1 MSIFFYQV
9 ALAIFPLVLISSFL
23 QRTNY
28 IKELFIPIVCG
39 VIFGFAC
46 FSAFAVSANN
56 DTAKIFFDIIYI
68 LLLIIFPILFKFK
81 SVYLATVIV
90 FLLAMTYGYEYKFI
104 SANFKIFTSSLLDSL
119 SLSNLFMASFAFLI
133 FICIFFL
140 LNSLLK
146 RVNKKVK
153 ICFFILILFLLII
166 DRLGFFGLSLMQEGI
181 IKTTPKLLSVIAK
194 IIYFNSFLPII
205 FSLILIILGA
215 FGLKFEKCKNKEN
228 IIEFREFKAGKFKA
242 FSEFFYALLCG
253 GIIIFISLFYILVA
267 SKPPKID
274 NPTIIEP
281 INNEFKFNAEIVK
294 DNKLHRYA
302 YITDDGHKVRFFL
315 INKFKDKLAPV
326 AVFDACSICGDMGY
340 VKKGDE
346 LICISCN
353 VRIFLPS
360 VGKAGGCN
368 PIPLEYKFDGKEI
381 IISLKEIEKGAS
393 FFSEVVEKIVTDPV
407 SREKIKNNSKFR
419 YLYYGRTYFFANSQ
433 NQAEF
438 EANPEKFVDTNGVL
452 KELK

>member
-1 MSIFFYQV
+1 M
-9 ALAIFPLVLISSFL
+9 
-23 QRTNY
+23 
-28 IKELFIPIVCG
+28 
-39 VIFGFAC
+39 
-46 FSAFAVSANN
+46 
-56 DTAKIFFDIIYI
+56 
-68 LLLIIFPILFKFK
+68 
-81 SVYLATVIV
+81 
-90 FLLAMTYGYEYKFI
+90 
-104 SANFKIFTSSLLDSL
+104 
-119 SLSNLFMASFAFLI
+119 
-133 FICIFFL
+133 
-140 LNSLLK
+140 
-146 RVNKKVK
+146 
-153 ICFFILILFLLII
+153 
-166 DRLGFFGLSLMQEGI
+166 
-181 IKTTPKLLSVIAK
+181 IAK

-228 IIEFREFKAGKFKA
+228 IIKFREFEAGKFKA

-253 GIIIFISLFYILVA
+253 GVIIFISLFYILVA

-281 INNEFKFNAEIVK
+281 INNEFKFNAEILK

-340 VKKGDE
+340 VKKTDE

-360 VGKAGGCN
+360 VGKTGGCN
-368 PIPLEYKFDGKEI
+368 PIPFEYKFDGKEI

-407 SREKIKNNSKFR
+407 SREKIKNSSKFR
-419 YLYYGRTYFFANSQ
+419 YLYYGRTYFFENSQ

-438 EANPEKFVDTNGVL
+438 EANPENFVDTNGVL